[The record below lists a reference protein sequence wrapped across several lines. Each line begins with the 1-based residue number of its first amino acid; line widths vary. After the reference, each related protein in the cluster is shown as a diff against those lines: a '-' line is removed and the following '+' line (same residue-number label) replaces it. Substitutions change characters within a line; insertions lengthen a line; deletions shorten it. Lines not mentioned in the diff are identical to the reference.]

1 MNNPYTS
8 TIEPIVDPK
17 WKSQI
22 AIDTGRLALLIMTWL
37 VVTYAVSLPSSK
49 ILTKDSAL
57 IALSPL
63 VPIGLLASAIAGETI
78 SAILLTIFTC
88 PVAISGVVVAQ
99 GVRTLRAW
107 VAAISMGI
115 LYGLFLRLFFLMVD
129 IA

>member
-22 AIDTGRLALLIMTWL
+22 AIDTGRLALLVMTWL

-49 ILTKDSAL
+49 ILTRDSAL

-78 SAILLTIFTC
+78 SAILLMIFTC
-88 PVAISGVVVAQ
+88 PVAISVVVVPL
-99 GVRTLRAW
+99 GVRTLHAW

>member
-49 ILTKDSAL
+49 ILTRDSAL

-88 PVAISGVVVAQ
+88 PIAISVVVVALGLKQ
-99 GVRTLRAW
+99 ANACLSEPYFFG
-107 VAAISMGI
+107 AAATEPA
-115 LYGLFLRLFFLMVD
+115 GLD
-129 IA
+129 